1 MSTKSLRSWIWTLE
15 LVPQLHLTFV
25 IFIQHIFIAGP
36 LCNQPINCKCAT
48 NVECLDEDKCGPCP
62 PGFTGNGFDCEKVRP
77 CELNPC
83 HPGKI
88 PTYLS
93 KF

>member
-1 MSTKSLRSWIWTLE
+1 MTK
-15 LVPQLHLTFV
+15 LHLTFV
-25 IFIQHIFIAGP
+25 IFMKHIFIAGP
-36 LCNQPINCKCAT
+36 LCNQPINCKCAP

-83 HPGKI
+83 HPGEI

-93 KF
+93 NLTNYPNF

>member
-1 MSTKSLRSWIWTLE
+1 MTKLNW
-15 LVPQLHLTFV
+15 HLTFV
-25 IFIQHIFIAGP
+25 IFMKHIFIAGP
-36 LCNQPINCKCAT
+36 LCNQPINCKCAP

-88 PTYLS
+88 PTYLGN
-93 KF
+93 